1 MFSVSSGD
9 NNITSVTANVPKA
22 VFFDIYTQPGV
33 LYSPMN
39 VEVVMPET
47 IIGNNIPAA
56 TICSVKLIYVGMY
69 ATCVQ
74 KEYINNMAGKIS
86 YLQRMIQLK
95 NDKAIISLDS
105 FCNTATTSSSIDP
118 IDGMIRFCNLI
129 LLLKIKN
136 FLFNFLYYIY

>member
-56 TICSVKLIYVGMY
+56 TICSVKL
-69 ATCVQ
+69 
-74 KEYINNMAGKIS
+74 
-86 YLQRMIQLK
+86 QRMIQLK

-129 LLLKIKN
+129 LLLKIKK
-136 FLFNFLYYIY
+136 F